1 MKSPFESHGMTITPL
16 VRIYYGNRLVC
27 ETVLNEGVDTE
38 VEGAVWRNS
47 IALSPVGESGD
58 TFDLEVSFNVA
69 LGHATS
75 AGVAV
80 AFNFDEWFPGDY
92 LLLPGAV
99 YQGNDF
105 EVADM
110 PYPPLWRDEA
120 LFRED
125 MPVTITPAPRL
136 AADSLRIEQTTGDTS
151 SPCMGFH
158 SSKQGIGFL
167 VQATQGS
174 RFGNHGLTVE
184 RGNDGKGIRFLVTAP
199 CVREFR
205 QDHCRAVPSDDLA
218 ADWREGDSLTL
229 RFRVSLFQAAEL
241 QSLFDRYAAIRKS
254 LNPSTPRQE
263 LPFSAAWAFLEEKYN
278 RDNWVEVHGYYK
290 MAPNPHTTFEIAE
303 DPLCFLWQLGW
314 VGGGMMTVPM
324 LAEGDALTRQRA
336 WRNLEMIF
344 EKTQAASGFFHSL
357 GDGEKFY
364 SDGFDRPSPHRLHMV
379 RKSGDWLYFSLKHF
393 DLFRKQQREF
403 PTVWEQ
409 SIRRLADAFV
419 RLFDTYAQFGQF
431 VDVETGKLL
440 IGGSSSGAIV
450 SGALARAAAWF
461 GEPEYLRVAEASARD
476 YYQNHIRK
484 GLTTGGPG
492 EILSAPDSESVF
504 ALLES
509 FVALLEETGDP
520 FYAMAA
526 RETAAQAATWVVAY
540 DHQFPADSSL
550 AKAGVHST
558 GAVFANIQNK
568 HGAPGICTFSG
579 DSLFRLW
586 RATGDELALDL
597 IRDIAHGMPQY
608 VSREDK
614 PLSPAMQSGWMCERV
629 NLSDWEKADG
639 VGGCLFGSC
648 SWVETSMM
656 LTTWEIPGLYVQP
669 DTGRFIV
676 FDHVIAKPVTHANIR
691 VCLEILNPTRFDA
704 QVRVLCELSSACAKP
719 LDSNPL
725 FGGGVLSLAAG
736 ESATVEF
743 STSGWS
749 RVVRADERTGE
760 ESFGVQGAAESDRR
774 AHEMPMI

>member
-1 MKSPFESHGMTITPL
+1 MKTPFENRGMTISPL
-16 VRIYYGNRLVC
+16 VRIYQGNLLSC
-27 ETVLNEGVDTE
+27 ESVLNECSNTGVK
-38 VEGAVWRNS
+38 GALWRCPAA
-47 IALSPVGESGD
+47 ITPVQGSD
-58 TFDLEVSFNVA
+58 DCYDLEVTFNVVS
-69 LGHATS
+69 GHASST
-75 AGVAV
+75 GVAV
-80 AFNFDEWFPGDY
+80 AFAFDEWFPGDY

-105 EVADM
+105 AVADI

-120 LFRED
+120 SFRAD

-136 AADSLRIEQTTGDTS
+136 AADSDRLEQTTGDTA

-158 SSKQGIGFL
+158 SAQRGIGFL
-167 VQATQGS
+167 VQTTQGS

-184 RGNDGKGIRFLVTAP
+184 RGPDGKGIRFLVSAP

-205 QDHCRAVPSDDLA
+205 QDHCRAVPSADLA
-218 ADWREGDSLTL
+218 ADWHEGDSLTL
-229 RFRVSLFQAAEL
+229 RFRVMLFPAADP
-241 QSLFDRYAAIRKS
+241 QGLFDRYAAIRKS
-254 LNPSTPRQE
+254 LNRSAPREE
-263 LPFSAAWAFLEEKYN
+263 LPFSAAWRLLEEKYN
-278 RDNWVEVHGYYK
+278 RDNWDDVHGYYK

-324 LAEGDALTRQRA
+324 LAEGDALTRERA
-336 WRNLEMIF
+336 WRTLEMIF
-344 EKTQAASGFFHSL
+344 SKTQAASGFFLGL
-357 GDGEKFY
+357 GDGENFY
-364 SDGFDRPSPHRLHMV
+364 SDGFDRPSPHRMHMV
-379 RKSGDWLYFSLKHF
+379 RKSGDWLFFALKHL
-393 DLFRKQQREF
+393 DLFRKQQRGI
-403 PTVWEQ
+403 PPAWEQ

-419 RLFDTYAQFGQF
+419 RLFDTSGQFGQF

-440 IGGSSSGAIV
+440 IGGSTSGAIV

-461 GEPEYLRVAEASARD
+461 GEPEFLRVAEASARD
-476 YYQNHIRK
+476 YYQNHVRK

-509 FVALLEETGDP
+509 FVALFEATGDA
-520 FYAMAA
+520 FYATAA

-540 DHQFPADSSL
+540 DHRFPEGSSL

-586 RATGDELALDL
+586 RATGDEIALDL

-614 PLSPAMQSGWMCERV
+614 PLSPAMQPGWMCERV
-629 NLSDWEKADG
+629 NLSDWETADG

-648 SWVETSMM
+648 SWVETAMM

-669 DTGRFIV
+669 DTGRFVV
-676 FDHVIAKPVTHANIR
+676 FDHVIAKRVTNPDNGL
-691 VCLEILNPTRFDA
+691 CLEILNPTRFDA
-704 QVRVLCELSSACAKP
+704 RVRVLCEDSSACADP
-719 LDSNPL
+719 LVSNPL
-725 FGGGVLSLAAG
+725 FGCGILSLAAG
-736 ESATVEF
+736 ECVTVGF
-743 STSGWS
+743 SSSGWS
-749 RVVRADERTGE
+749 RVDESLPNDQPTLA
-760 ESFGVQGAAESDRR
+760 V
-774 AHEMPMI
+774 HE